1 MKLEEKTVDIQS
13 FDLQAKVLLLK
24 ATSNSRQRQSVE
36 FKRKYCRFGWG
47 RQAGRRLLIG
57 RATFNPELSLVGKP
71 VAFQSCGL
79 DTAAEKGFKS
89 GLFLKRSKK
98 LLCLQ

>member
-1 MKLEEKTVDIQS
+1 M
-13 FDLQAKVLLLK
+13 
-24 ATSNSRQRQSVE
+24 ATSNSRQQQSAE
-36 FKRKYCRFGWG
+36 FKRKYCRLRWGW
-47 RQAGRRLLIG
+47 QLGRRLLIG

-89 GLFLKRSKK
+89 GLFLEKVHKR
-98 LLCLQ
+98 